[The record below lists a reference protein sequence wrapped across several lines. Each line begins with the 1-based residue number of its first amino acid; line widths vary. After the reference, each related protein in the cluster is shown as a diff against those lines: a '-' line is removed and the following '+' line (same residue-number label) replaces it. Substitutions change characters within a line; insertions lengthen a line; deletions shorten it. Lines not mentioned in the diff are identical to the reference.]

1 MHLVL
6 DDYFPSKNWNALVA
20 IQFDQAKNRKRRF
33 LSDTIFLFQP
43 KSQRALI
50 EEAEHVDE
58 DLESSRIAKE
68 KFGFQRI
75 ISNNA
80 CREHCGVT
88 DSLFEFKSLHNFE
101 THSVWDDWKKKL
113 DGVFSSALYEPKLAV
128 YEPVDIAQ
136 IKPNLKKFAGV

>member
-1 MHLVL
+1 
-6 DDYFPSKNWNALVA
+6 
-20 IQFDQAKNRKRRF
+20 
-33 LSDTIFLFQP
+33 LFQP

-58 DLESSRIAKE
+58 ELESSRIAKE

-88 DSLFEFKSLHNFE
+88 DSLFEFKTPDNKTVIVGSCGYGNIPFEWSL
-101 THSVWDDWKKKL
+101 SYL
-113 DGVFSSALYEPKLAV
+113 ISALLGFWGSG
-128 YEPVDIAQ
+128 
-136 IKPNLKKFAGV
+136 LFR